1 MPYAPGIQDISG
13 QLLAQGMSQAGAA
26 RARSIESIGESLSN
40 GIKQYQQNESFTQQ
54 SLAKFTERM
63 QDPEFNKYVNNIL
76 ADDSN
81 TMGVPES
88 VKTAFRNAQ
97 TGKLKP
103 NEASTLATIAQDY
116 SERQMASAKAKQINL
131 QNQNLQAEID
141 QRLKLSKMFEDM
153 QKNNNPALNI
163 PAKPAITNEQASNAS
178 QFLPGASAFSVTP
191 SVAPQAPPNRFRRV
205 SDAPMAV
212 SPVAPPAAA
221 LEAFM
226 PPQAAK
232 QMPSA
237 PMVNVAV
244 PGQIEA
250 GNINLK
256 NRPIIKND
264 DGTVSTVRSISVG
277 FGDKTYLLPTAI
289 NGQIVSDQDAINH
302 FQNTGQH
309 LGVFKDES
317 TADSYAKKL
326 SDQQGVMTAQ
336 SVVAP
341 AQRLIDPEALQA
353 ARQRFDTGISSQPEQ
368 FTLPQ
373 IKLSPE
379 AKDIARRLREQYDD
393 SSAVLERRAAT
404 PRLTASEDEGKA
416 GSLKKKKTITLDEE
430 GIKAIL
436 SDPRILVES
445 FGDVMGDPY
454 ERAMRNQATDAA
466 FRRNAQMRELE
477 RQFGVRTPA
486 RRGK

>member
-26 RARSIESIGESLSN
+26 RARSIESIGESLAS
-40 GIKQYQQNESFTQQ
+40 GIKQYQQNQSFTAQ

-76 ADDSN
+76 ADESN
-81 TMGVPES
+81 KMGVPES

-116 SERQMASAKAKQINL
+116 SERKNADAKTKQINL

-153 QKNNNPALNI
+153 QKNNNPELNI
-163 PAKPAITNEQASNAS
+163 PARSAITNEQASNAS
-178 QFLPGASAFSVTP
+178 QFLPGASTFSVTP
-191 SVAPQAPPNRFRRV
+191 SIAPQTPPNRFRRV
-205 SDAPMAV
+205 SDAPVAV
-212 SPVAPPAAA
+212 SAASPVSPPAGA

-226 PPQAAK
+226 PPEVAQAMSRS
-232 QMPSA
+232 QMVNAARSIDQDRSLQPSDVSFSRGSSA
-237 PMVNVAV
+237 PIQSSEPILA
-244 PGQIEA
+244 A
-250 GNINLK
+250 RNIA
-256 NRPIIKND
+256 PS
-264 DGTVSTVRSISVG
+264 VSAAS
-277 FGDKTYLLPTAI
+277 A
-289 NGQIVSDQDAINH
+289 
-302 FQNTGQH
+302 
-309 LGVFKDES
+309 
-317 TADSYAKKL
+317 
-326 SDQQGVMTAQ
+326 
-336 SVVAP
+336 VAP
-341 AQRLIDPEALQA
+341 AQRLMDPEALQA
-353 ARQRFDTGISSQPEQ
+353 ARQRFDTGISSPSEQ

-379 AKDIARRLREQYDD
+379 AKDIARKLREQYDE
-393 SSAVLERRAAT
+393 SSAVLEKRAAT
-404 PRLTASEDEGKA
+404 PRLTAGEDEGKTS
-416 GSLKKKKTITLDEE
+416 SLKKKKTITLDEE

-436 SDPRILVES
+436 SNPRILVES

-466 FRRNAQMRELE
+466 FRQNAQLRELE

>member
-13 QLLAQGMSQAGAA
+13 QLLGEGMTRASNIRAQ
-26 RARSIESIGESLSN
+26 ARSDFGKTISDTLIG
-40 GIKQYQQNESFTQQ
+40 GIKQYQQNESFTSQ

-63 QDPEFNKYVNNIL
+63 QDPEFNKYVNSIL
-76 ADDSN
+76 SDESN
-81 TMGVPES
+81 KMGVPES
-88 VKTAFRNAQ
+88 IKTAFRNAQ

-116 SERQMASAKAKQINL
+116 SERKNADAKTKQINL

-163 PAKPAITNEQASNAS
+163 PAKSAITNEQVSNAS
-178 QFLPGASAFSVTP
+178 QFLPGASVLGVTP
-191 SVAPQAPPNRFRRV
+191 SVAPQTPPNRFRRV
-205 SDAPMAV
+205 SDAPVAVSAV
-212 SPVAPPAAA
+212 SPVAPPVAA

-226 PPQAAK
+226 PPEVAQAMSRS
-232 QMPSA
+232 QMVNTARPIDQYRSLQPSDVSFSRGASA
-237 PMVNVAV
+237 PVQSAKPVFDTRNIAPSVSAASAV
-244 PGQIEA
+244 P
-250 GNINLK
+250 
-256 NRPIIKND
+256 P
-264 DGTVSTVRSISVG
+264 SVASM
-277 FGDKTYLLPTAI
+277 D
-289 NGQIVSDQDAINH
+289 
-302 FQNTGQH
+302 
-309 LGVFKDES
+309 
-317 TADSYAKKL
+317 
-326 SDQQGVMTAQ
+326 
-336 SVVAP
+336 P
-341 AQRLIDPEALQA
+341 AALEA
-353 ARQRFDTGISSQPEQ
+353 ARQRFDTEISSQPEQ

-379 AKDIARRLREQYDD
+379 AKDIAKRLREQYDE

-404 PRLTASEDEGKA
+404 PRLTAAEDEGKTS
-416 GSLKKKKTITLDEE
+416 SLKKKKTITLDEE

-436 SDPRILVES
+436 SNPRILVES

-466 FRRNAQMRELE
+466 FKRNAQMRELE